1 MIDVIV
7 DFKAL
12 VGNNKLWVVDFTSR
26 FVDLS
31 RIFVDIAGEVVG
43 KNLVVDTAEFFVGS
57 SGRFVDIELEFVGN
71 ACKVVGKTRF
81 VDRS

>member
-7 DFKAL
+7 DFKAI
-12 VGNNKLWVVDFTSR
+12 VGNNKLWVVDLTSR
-26 FVDLS
+26 FVDLT

-43 KNLVVDTAEFFVGS
+43 KNLVVDMAEFFVES
-57 SGRFVDIELEFVGN
+57 SGEVVDIELEFVGN
-71 ACKVVGKTRF
+71 ACRIVDKTRF